1 MKKKQ
6 TTKPAATKKVVKK
19 KVVKKKVVKKKVKKP
34 VKKSFIDK
42 IKSIF
47 IKEESEK
54 TRIVQLRKK
63 EKPFIRYSFSVES
76 LKVDHKN
83 LVEEILFVY
92 KGTMVIPKSQKDN
105 YQPGSSS
112 VQGVYVIPDNT
123 NDPVFKKDFNSI
135 NKQEVIKHLIN
146 NVRSGYVL
154 DMRQTIKKE
163 LMPEYKII
171 TKLPWK

>member
-6 TTKPAATKKVVKK
+6 TKKPAATK

-63 EKPFIRYSFSVES
+63 RK
-76 LKVDHKN
+76 
-83 LVEEILFVY
+83 
-92 KGTMVIPKSQKDN
+92 
-105 YQPGSSS
+105 
-112 VQGVYVIPDNT
+112 
-123 NDPVFKKDFNSI
+123 
-135 NKQEVIKHLIN
+135 
-146 NVRSGYVL
+146 
-154 DMRQTIKKE
+154 TI
-163 LMPEYKII
+163 YKI
-171 TKLPWK
+171 

>member
-1 MKKKQ
+1 MKKKK
-6 TTKPAATKKVVKK
+6 TKKPAATKKVVKK
-19 KVVKKKVVKKKVKKP
+19 KVTKP

-54 TRIVQLRKK
+54 TRIVELRKK

-105 YQPGSSS
+105 YKPGSSS
-112 VQGVYVIPDNT
+112 VQGVYVIKENDN
-123 NDPVFKKDFNSI
+123 D
-135 NKQEVIKHLIN
+135 
-146 NVRSGYVL
+146 
-154 DMRQTIKKE
+154 
-163 LMPEYKII
+163 EYI
-171 TKLPWK
+171 

>member
-1 MKKKQ
+1 MKKKKIK
-6 TTKPAATKKVVKK
+6 KPAATKVVEK
-19 KVVKKKVVKKKVKKP
+19 KVTKP

-47 IKEESEK
+47 IKEEAEK
-54 TRIVQLRKK
+54 TRIVELRKK
-63 EKPFIRYSFSVES
+63 EKPFIRYSFNVES
-76 LKVDHKN
+76 LKVNQKN
-83 LVEEILFVY
+83 LVEQILFEY

-105 YQPGSSS
+105 YKPGSNS
-112 VQGVYVIPDNT
+112 VQGVYVIKDND
-123 NDPVFKKDFNSI
+123 NDPVFSKDFNSI

-146 NVRSGYVL
+146 NVRGGYVL
-154 DMRQTIKKE
+154 DMRETIKKE